1 MANKSNA
8 PRLGEKTL
16 GQKVKDFIGNN
27 SVPIMFILICLYC
40 IPMSGF
46 SASYLLNEV
55 MTRLGRNAFL
65 ILSLLIPIMAG
76 MGLNFGMTLG
86 AMAGEIGLIFVADW
100 QIWGIPGL
108 VLAAIISIPISIGL
122 GVFIGKI
129 LNKAKGREMIT
140 SYMIA
145 FFMTGIYQLVVLYMM
160 GPIIPIKHASIKLP
174 RGYGIR
180 NTVSLLNMRQSLDN
194 LIPLKIG
201 GVKIPVLTLILIVLA
216 CLFIVW
222 FRRTKLG
229 QDMRAVGQ
237 DMEVARDAGINVER
251 TRVIAMVMS
260 TVFAGF
266 GMIIYLQNVGNF
278 PTYTAHS
285 QIGMFAI
292 AALLVGGASVDKAGI
307 GNVFLGVILFHVY
320 CSAQDRRGHHRRL
333 HDRRVFPGVCVL
345 RGHYCGPCDV
355 RGQEAEG
362 EVCRRCPAGCRAGR
376 GRGGLSHEE

>member
-1 MANKSNA
+1 MAKKNNA

-16 GQKVKDFIGNN
+16 GQKAKTFLGNN
-27 SVPIMFILICLYC
+27 TVPIMFILICAYC
-40 IPMSGF
+40 IPTSGF
-46 SASYLLNEV
+46 SASYLLNEI

-86 AMAGEIGLIFVADW
+86 AMAGQIGLIFVADW

-108 VLAAIISIPISIGL
+108 ILAAIISIPISVLL
-122 GVFIGKI
+122 GVFIGKV

-140 SYMIA
+140 SYFIA
-145 FFMTGIYQLVVLYMM
+145 YVMTGVYQLVVLYMM
-160 GPIIPIKHASIKLP
+160 GSIIPIKHSSIKLP

-194 LIPLKIG
+194 LIPVSIG
-201 GVKIPVLTLILIVLA
+201 GVKIPVFTLILIALA

-222 FRRTKLG
+222 FRKTKLG

-237 DMEVARDAGINVER
+237 DMEVAKDAGINVDR
-251 TRVIAMVMS
+251 TRIIAMVIS
-260 TVFAGF
+260 TIFAGF

-285 QIGMFAI
+285 QIGMFCI
-292 AALLVGGASVDKAGI
+292 AALLVGGASVEKASI
-307 GNVFLGVILFHVY
+307 GNVFLGVILFHTMFIVAPKTGAAITGDSMIGEY
-320 CSAQDRRGHHRRL
+320 F
-333 HDRRVFPGVCVL
+333 RVFVSYLVITIAL
-345 RGHYCGPCDV
+345 VAY
-355 RGQEAEG
+355 EAKK
-362 EVCRRCPAGCRAGR
+362 RKAKSAAGA
-376 GRGGLSHEE
+376 LLAAEQAAEEEA

>member
-1 MANKSNA
+1 MAKKNNA

-16 GQKVKDFIGNN
+16 GQKTKTFLGNN
-27 SVPIMFILICLYC
+27 TVPIMFILICAYC
-40 IPMSGF
+40 IPTSGF
-46 SASYLLNEV
+46 SASYLLNEI

-86 AMAGEIGLIFVADW
+86 AMAGQIGLIFVADW

-108 VLAAIISIPISIGL
+108 ILAAIISIPISVLL
-122 GVFIGKI
+122 GVFIGKV

-140 SYMIA
+140 SYFIA
-145 FFMTGIYQLVVLYMM
+145 YVMTGVYQLVVLYMM
-160 GPIIPIKHASIKLP
+160 GSIIPIKHSSIKLP

-194 LIPLKIG
+194 LIPVSIG
-201 GVKIPVLTLILIVLA
+201 GVKIPVFTLILIALA

-222 FRRTKLG
+222 FRKTKLG

-237 DMEVARDAGINVER
+237 DMEVAKDAGINVDR
-251 TRVIAMVMS
+251 TRIIAMVIS
-260 TVFAGF
+260 TIFAGF

-285 QIGMFAI
+285 QIGMFCI
-292 AALLVGGASVDKAGI
+292 AALLVGGASVEKASI
-307 GNVFLGVILFHVY
+307 GNVFLGVILFHTMFIVAPKTGAAITGDSMIGEY
-320 CSAQDRRGHHRRL
+320 F
-333 HDRRVFPGVCVL
+333 RVFVSYLVITIAL
-345 RGHYCGPCDV
+345 VAY
-355 RGQEAEG
+355 EAKK
-362 EVCRRCPAGCRAGR
+362 RKAKSAAGA
-376 GRGGLSHEE
+376 LLAAEQAAEEEA